1 MVPVQIAVIFT
12 FTPTCRCTQPTPKQL
27 PSLRLMS
34 SVAQILL
41 LSCSFKKK
49 SLLEKRIRLIS
60 PNQHRIGQVLLFCP
74 SSSEEFLSL
83 ACLSER
89 RKRQGRKFFGKNGTS
104 LSSFVRPW
112 LSAADV
118 GEPAHYWRVMPTDW
132 SLWITNMY
140 QEPPILGSAYCW
152 MGPFDCVLKKKRLN
166 YDRCFWPY

>member
-34 SVAQILL
+34 SVAQIHLW
-41 LSCSFKKK
+41 SCSFKKVTLGKKNQINLTK
-49 SLLEKRIRLIS
+49 STPYRPSPAFLSFKLRGIPLIGLPQRKEEKARQEILWEKR
-60 PNQHRIGQVLLFCP
+60 HF
-74 SSSEEFLSL
+74 
-83 ACLSER
+83 
-89 RKRQGRKFFGKNGTS
+89 

-118 GEPAHYWRVMPTDW
+118 GEVAHYWRVMPTDW
-132 SLWITNMY
+132 SPWITNMY
-140 QEPPILGSAYCW
+140 QEQPILGSAYCW

-166 YDRCFWPY
+166 CDRCVWPY